1 MSGWSCRHEREV
13 QQAASSGRWTS
24 ALREHAST
32 CPSCR
37 EVATVTASL
46 QGEAARVPHRVAP
59 GILWAKARHR
69 RRERAETLASRI
81 LTGGQIAIGVA
92 GTGVVAYLGARL
104 DLWAWLEVH
113 PWGPMFLGVTGLL
126 FVGGLAALR
135 RITRDV

>member
-1 MSGWSCRHEREV
+1 M
-13 QQAASSGRWTS
+13 
-24 ALREHAST
+24 T
-32 CPSCR
+32 CPSR
-37 EVATVTASL
+37 
-46 QGEAARVPHRVAP
+46 ARSRNSESMAESPAP

-104 DLWAWLEVH
+104 DFWAWLEVH